1 MYRVID
7 LDRNNWYEY
16 LTLDQALAIA
26 KPLIDRG
33 QLKVFMQ
40 RMD

>member
-1 MYRVID
+1 MYRIID
-7 LDRNNWYEY
+7 LDYNEFYEY

-26 KPLIDRG
+26 KPRLDRG

-40 RMD
+40 RMG